1 MLRSCLQKAFYQKG
15 THSFQ
20 KEAKLRVK
28 MYSWPI
34 QDLSR
39 HGASL
44 LKKIKA
50 DFTQSRWRT
59 SSTKHFTFQGTVR
72 WLCPGSAL
80 CDPPLLLLLLLL
92 LEHTHTHTL
101 SHWQTET
108 LRSLSKSLKPV
119 YWSKW
124 VILVQSGPHTL
135 WAPTCWGSVLHKI
148 LNLR

>member
-1 MLRSCLQKAFYQKG
+1 MQSEMLKSCLQKAFYQKG

-59 SSTKHFTFQGTVR
+59 SSTKHFTFSGYSEMTMSRICPVWPPVTFTPAALTGT
-72 WLCPGSAL
+72 
-80 CDPPLLLLLLLL
+80 
-92 LEHTHTHTL
+92 HTHTHSLTFADKNPEIPVKIL
-101 SHWQTET
+101 KASLLIQVSNTCPKWSTH
-108 LRSLSKSLKPV
+108 SLSP
-119 YWSKW
+119 YM
-124 VILVQSGPHTL
+124 
-135 WAPTCWGSVLHKI
+135 
-148 LNLR
+148 LRLSPS